1 MVLGKI
7 VPQIETQKGPRV
19 SEEYLSR
26 FMNKPALG
34 NLSPLESV
42 SKNTMK
48 SLMLRQFFSTF
59 LPITSSLIAS

>member
-19 SEEYLSR
+19 SKEYLSR
-26 FMNKPALG
+26 FMNKPVLG

-59 LPITSSLIAS
+59 LPITSSLIDS